1 MLYIFQVRI
10 LCFFVLL
17 QNQTMWFPY
26 WFHPT
31 FSKWTPWYVVLVTV
45 YWINHRVYLKQLCG
59 NLTPSF
65 TTQIQTGLPLCLTC
79 NVTKHLSS
87 SHTYSLCH
95 HTKLCS
101 VNLNHQQQR
110 SHKYQSLSM
119 VQFLCVLAFD
129 FCRFCVVI
137 RFFINGQWPPT
148 LKDFYPR
155 FYPLHLF
162 PALDASTLPLGYRG
176 GSGIAQ

>member
-1 MLYIFQVRI
+1 
-10 LCFFVLL
+10 
-17 QNQTMWFPY
+17 MWFPY

-31 FSKWTPWYVVLVTV
+31 FSKWTPWYVGLFTL
-45 YWINHRVYLKQLCG
+45 YWFNNRVYLKQLCG

-65 TTQIQTGLPLCLTC
+65 TTQIQTGLPVCLTC

-119 VQFLCVLAFD
+119 VQFLCVFSVRLLSVLRGHSFFHQRPMTSD
-129 FCRFCVVI
+129 FEGFLSQI
-137 RFFINGQWPPT
+137 LSITFIFRTRCQHSTTRLSRRQWYCSV
-148 LKDFYPR
+148 K
-155 FYPLHLF
+155 
-162 PALDASTLPLGYRG
+162 PAKKCC
-176 GSGIAQ
+176 Q